1 MLPKVS
7 IIIPVYNSSTYL
19 DRCIDSLLNQ
29 SLHGLEVIFVN
40 DCSTDDSLNI
50 LERRRPDFAAD
61 KFLVKIINMPEN
73 RGSSA
78 ARNAGLA
85 EVSAPYLGWVDSD
98 DKIQPR
104 MFEMLYHLMLNKE
117 TDLVLCDFDLVFRD
131 SRKTISQQLNDGP
144 EQYIVDLVSGRM
156 QGMLWN
162 KLFKASIFKENRIK
176 FLEGSNLGEDR
187 NVLLKYLF
195 YCKSLCYL
203 SESLYEYFQENTGSI
218 TRDPKVARVYEEINN
233 TADIIDFFSKNNFKG
248 LSLPE
253 IQSYEFKSK
262 RKLLNSTNLIDFK
275 NWAIIFK
282 NSNYLI
288 WKSNLPLS
296 HKILANAADL
306 NIWFIIKSWIWIK
319 KMKSGNIVSK

>member
-98 DKIQPR
+98 DKVNNQI
-104 MFEMLYHLMLNKE
+104 FEKLYYHILNKD
-117 TDLVLCDFDLVFRD
+117 TDLVVCDFEI
-131 SRKTISQQLNDGP
+131 ISNNSYKRVLQNLTENP
-144 EQYIVDLVSGRM
+144 LHFIVDLVAGKK
-156 QGMLWN
+156 QGILWN
-162 KLFKASIFKENRIK
+162 KLFKSSIIFKNKIK
-176 FLEGSNLGEDR
+176 FLEGNNLGEDR
-187 NVLLKYLF
+187 NFLLKYLF
-195 YCKSLCYL
+195 FSKTTS
-203 SESLYEYFQENTGSI
+203 SVPESLYYYYQDNFASI
-218 TRDPKVARVYEEINN
+218 SRDPKIKRVYEDINN
-233 TADIIDFFSKNNFKG
+233 TADIIDFYSNNGFIG
-248 LSLPE
+248 LTPE
-253 IQSYEFKSK
+253 DIRWFEFRTK
-262 RKLLNSTNLIDFK
+262 RKLLNSTNILDFK
-275 NWAIIFK
+275 NWVHIFK
-282 NSNYLI
+282 PSNYLI
-288 WKSNLPLS
+288 WKSELPFT
-296 HKILANAADL
+296 HKLLATGSVL
-306 NIWFIIKSWIWIK
+306 KLWLIIEVWIWLK
-319 KMKSGNIVSK
+319 KYKSSKADY